1 MKILVVEELLI
12 QEVVVKKNRYM
23 KHLIGFNESSLSN
36 NDIKGLKEIKDTL
49 SYVLRDKYDND
60 NNVVEEQ
67 IDWIEKLIKRLQ
79 TNEN

>member
-1 MKILVVEELLI
+1 MKILVVEDI
-12 QEVVVKKNRYM
+12 QEVVVKKIQIYM

-36 NDIKGLKEIKDTL
+36 KDIKGLKEIKDTL

-60 NNVVEEQ
+60 NNVLEEQ
-67 IDWIEKLIKRLQ
+67 IEWIEKLVKRLQ

>member
-1 MKILVVEELLI
+1 
-12 QEVVVKKNRYM
+12 M